1 MAGGGV
7 PASEQHFGKGQ
18 RVYAKAFDFPII
30 TTMARDYLSIPATS
44 APSERAFSL
53 AGNLIS
59 KKRGRIASRNVRYVL
74 CLRNWGFLVDDDDE
88 DEIIIYGYGRII
100 EPIDGVLP
108 VPVGV
113 DLDKD

>member
-53 AGNLIS
+53 TGNLIS
-59 KKRGRIASRNVRYVL
+59 KKRGRIASKNVRYVL
-74 CLRNWGFLVDDDDE
+74 CLRSWGFLVDDDDV
-88 DEIIIYGYGRII
+88 DEIIIDENGRII
-100 EPIDGVLP
+100 ELGDCVGP
-108 VPVGV
+108 VPVV
-113 DLDKD
+113 VVLE